1 MSRRNHTHVD
11 AMRAATSETFE
22 LLLLQHPQQ
31 FRLQRQ
37 RNIPY
42 LIEEQCPFVGHFETP
57 NFLRESSG
65 ESAFL
70 MAKEFALQ
78 QIKRNGGTVQP
89 YEGVSSARADIV
101 NGVRDELLPSSG
113 LAFDESSAISGRD
126 HPNQVEYLSKRPA
139 CSDDALKPVVRG
151 CTLHCLT
158 ASRCDS

>member
-11 AMRAATSETFE
+11 AMRAATSQTFE

-65 ESAFL
+65 ESTL
-70 MAKEFALQ
+70 LVPEEFAFEQ
-78 QIKRNGGTVQP
+78 VKRN
-89 YEGVSSARADIV
+89 SSAIQLDEWAPASWTDIV
-101 NGVRDELLPSSG
+101 NGTGNQLLARTG
-113 LAFDESSAISGRD
+113 
-126 HPNQVEYLSKRPA
+126 LSK
-139 CSDDALKPVVRG
+139 DQ
-151 CTLHCLT
+151 
-158 ASRCDS
+158 DSGI